1 MYRWAA
7 PDGSAVLAYHLQPGL
22 LRRRQPARRPEVAA
36 ESLAGVLDRLGP
48 VERAPVVL
56 MNGVDHMF
64 PDPHTDAVADALAA
78 RTGRTVYRG
87 LLDDL
92 VGTTDPADRAVH
104 EGELLGGRLA
114 NLLPGVWS
122 ARLPLKL
129 ANRGPN
135 GSCSAGPSRGPR
147 SALSSA

>member
-1 MYRWAA
+1 M
-7 PDGSAVLAYHLQPGL
+7 LAYNLSRGYFAAANL
-22 LRRRQPARRPEVAA
+22 PADPKVAA

-104 EGELLGGRLA
+104 
-114 NLLPGVWS
+114 
-122 ARLPLKL
+122 
-129 ANRGPN
+129 RG
-135 GSCSAGPSRGPR
+135 
-147 SALSSA
+147 